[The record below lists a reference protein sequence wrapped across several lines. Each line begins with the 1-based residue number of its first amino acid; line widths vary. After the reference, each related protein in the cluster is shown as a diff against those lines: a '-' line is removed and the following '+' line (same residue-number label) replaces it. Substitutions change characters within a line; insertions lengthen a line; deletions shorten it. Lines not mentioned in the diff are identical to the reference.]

1 MAEPLININKKNAY
15 YFAIFLVLY
24 QFSTYVAN
32 DMIMPAMISI
42 VHYFNAPES
51 AIETSLTAFIL
62 GGASLQLFL
71 GPLSDNLGR
80 RPIMLFG
87 CLLFLVT
94 TLILPFSHN
103 IVQFLL
109 ARFFEGMGLC
119 FIGVVGYAA
128 LQEIFDEMDAV
139 RISAVLTS
147 VASLAPLLG
156 PLMGAIMIQFFEW
169 KKIFIVIAAL
179 GLSAL
184 IGLWKYMPETIGVTQ
199 RSGVQIKA
207 TPLHPRVVFSNYSTL
222 LKDKS
227 FLMGSIAI
235 GLMGVPMIIWI
246 AISPIILISAEHLSI
261 SEYALWQLPIIGSTI
276 LGNIVLRRLSYKKT
290 LNQLVTYGALPMM
303 AAPIIALMLFAFL
316 GNQYYW
322 IIIMM
327 IIYGGGVGIS
337 SAPLYRQI
345 LSLSKHNKGTA
356 SAIISLFT
364 MLASA
369 ASVQLMTIIYAHHN
383 NLKLVVTVLFYTFV
397 YLTLY
402 FILRTRLEE
411 SPRIKLIIKD
421 WLSLKHIKFKRFKK

>member
-1 MAEPLININKKNAY
+1 MAEPLIHINKRNAY
-15 YFAIFLVLY
+15 YFALFLVLY

-42 VHYFNAPES
+42 VHYFDAPES

-80 RPIMLFG
+80 RPVMLFG
-87 CLLFLVT
+87 CFLFLIA
-94 TLILPFSHN
+94 TLILPLSHN
-103 IVQFLL
+103 ITEFLI

-156 PLMGAIMIQFFEW
+156 PIMGALMIQFFEW
-169 KKIFIVIAAL
+169 KRIFIVIALL

-184 IGLWKYMPETIGVTQ
+184 IGLWKFMPETIGVTQ
-199 RSGVQIKA
+199 KNGTQINA
-207 TPLHPRVVFSNYSTL
+207 TPLHPHVVLSTYINL
-222 LKDKS
+222 IKDKS
-227 FLMGSIAI
+227 FLMGCIAL
-235 GLMGVPMIIWI
+235 GLIGVPMIIWI
-246 AISPIILISAEHLSI
+246 AISPIILITAEHLSI
-261 SEYALWQLPIIGSTI
+261 KAYALWQLPIIGSTI

-290 LNQLVTYGALPMM
+290 LNQLIKYGTIPIM
-303 AAPIIALMLFAFL
+303 AAPIIAIILFSFL
-316 GNQYYW
+316 GNKYYW

-327 IIYGGGVGIS
+327 VIYGYGVGIS
-337 SAPLYRQI
+337 NAPLYRQI
-345 LSLSKHNKGTA
+345 LSLSKYNKGTA
-356 SAIISLFT
+356 SAIISLFS

-369 ASVQLMTIIYAHHN
+369 GSVQLMTVIYAQHN
-383 NLKLVVTVLFYTFV
+383 NMKLAVTVLFYAFLYFAV
-397 YLTLY
+397 Y
-402 FILRTRLEE
+402 FILSSRLEE
-411 SPRIKLIIKD
+411 NLRLKLSIRN
-421 WLSLKHIKFKRFKK
+421 WLSLKNNTFKKFRK